1 MSLLIT
7 RGFGEGSS
15 IETEYIPVPV
25 CEPTMAAH
33 EWGKKSMK
41 VEPCVVVVSECE

>member
-7 RGFGEGSS
+7 RGLGEV
-15 IETEYIPVPV
+15 IEYIPVPV
-25 CEPTMAAH
+25 CEPEMTTH
-33 EWGKKSMK
+33 EWGQKNMK